1 MNENANGIILR
12 VRPVTET
19 SLIVH
24 WLTTKYGRLSTVAN
38 GARRIKSPFRGKLD
52 LLFEGGFSFHRSRKS
67 NLHTLREVN
76 INSTHS
82 SLRDDIPRLQL
93 LAYATRF
100 IEKTTEPENALPE
113 IYAVFSTLLTHLDTH
128 PTRPALVYAL
138 EIKILNELGIAP
150 ALDGPRLND
159 GIRDLLEHLAILNWD
174 TITKL
179 KPTRP
184 QAEAA
189 RQFLGNFIQHNLG
202 NIPKGSESALGV

>member
-38 GARRIKSPFRGKLD
+38 GARRIKRAFRGILD
-52 LLFEGGFSFHRSRKS
+52 FLFEGGFSFHRSRKS

-113 IYAVFSTLLTHLDTH
+113 IYLSLIH
-128 PTRPALVYAL
+128 
-138 EIKILNELGIAP
+138 I
-150 ALDGPRLND
+150 
-159 GIRDLLEHLAILNWD
+159 
-174 TITKL
+174 
-179 KPTRP
+179 
-184 QAEAA
+184 
-189 RQFLGNFIQHNLG
+189 
-202 NIPKGSESALGV
+202 